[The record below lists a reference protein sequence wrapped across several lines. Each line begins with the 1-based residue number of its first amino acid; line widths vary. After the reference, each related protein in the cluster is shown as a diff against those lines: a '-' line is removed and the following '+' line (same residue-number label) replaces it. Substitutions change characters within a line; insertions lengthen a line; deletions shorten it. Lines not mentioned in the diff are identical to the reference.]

1 MYSLNRVHL
10 IGYQTQPVEV
20 RTTPSGSSVT
30 DLNLVVPYTFTAAD
44 GQLQTSK
51 GFHTITLWS
60 KMAEIAGQY
69 VRAGSQLF
77 VSGRL
82 QTDSWEDEQSKEKRN
97 KTKIISL
104 DMLMLDSKDGQMAAP
119 ANAPL
124 VSGALNRAEIIG
136 NVTRDPEV
144 RATTTGQQVV
154 SLGVAT
160 NERWRDKGSG
170 EDRERTEYHNIVI
183 WGDLGQQFANIVKK
197 GNKVYIA
204 GRVQTRT
211 WETQTGE
218 KRATTEIVADQ
229 ANILGTANPIVLDN
243 ISSSGAAPA
252 MNQDSGADSMNTP
265 PADTSTNVP
274 DVQYASEVKV
284 EDLPF

>member
-44 GQLQTSK
+44 GQIQTSK

-69 VRAGSQLF
+69 IRPGSQLF

-97 KTKIISL
+97 KTKIISM
-104 DMLMLDSKDGQMAAP
+104 DMLMLDPKDGQISAP
-119 ANAPL
+119 SNAPL
-124 VSGALNRAEIIG
+124 VSGALNRAEVIG

-144 RATTTGQQVV
+144 RATTSGQQVV

-160 NERWRDKGSG
+160 NERWKDKGSG

-183 WGDLGQQFANIVKK
+183 WGDLGQQIASIVKK

-218 KRATTEIVADQ
+218 KRSTTEIVADQ
-229 ANILGTANPIVLDN
+229 ANLLGTANPAVLDN
-243 ISSSGAAPA
+243 ISATGSTPSV
-252 MNQDSGADSMNTP
+252 NQDSAANTTATP
-265 PADTSTNVP
+265 PADTSADIP